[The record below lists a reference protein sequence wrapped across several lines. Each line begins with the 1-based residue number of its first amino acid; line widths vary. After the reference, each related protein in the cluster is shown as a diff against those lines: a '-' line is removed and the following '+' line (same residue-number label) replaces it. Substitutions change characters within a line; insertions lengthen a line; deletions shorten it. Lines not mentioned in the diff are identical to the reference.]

1 MYEVNPA
8 FFDCMELDE
17 AMYLLD
23 RYNYMRRKENES
35 MQKQIDEM
43 RSKHGE

>member
-8 FFDCMELDE
+8 FFDHMELDE

-23 RYNYMRRKENES
+23 RYNYMRKKENEE
-35 MQKQIDEM
+35 MQKQIDGM
-43 RSKHGE
+43 RSIHGE